1 LRAVNGKKIVFLPNR
16 NAAKQGHTNVSIAD
30 WVE

>member
-1 LRAVNGKKIVFLPNR
+1 LRAVNGKKIVFLSNR
-16 NAAKQGHTNVSIAD
+16 KAAKQGHTNVFIAD